1 MDFTFDPGAAAAL
14 VVAEALYV
22 RAWRVLGARGY
33 RVPRGQLV
41 AWHAGLLAM
50 AARADVAHRRAS
62 ATSCWWRTWAST

>member
-33 RVPRGQLV
+33 EIPRGQLV
-41 AWHAGLLAM
+41 AWHAGVLAM
-50 AARADVAHRRAS
+50 AGGPAVAHRRAR
-62 ATSCWWRTWAST
+62 ATSCCWPTWAST